1 MRQKTNTSGINSSVR
16 LSPTEQAKQRLEVEA
31 AAKKAAMSP
40 AARNRMFPMGGFTD
54 TKLDFNSD
62 GLLSDDGES
71 YDLDE
76 LSL

>member
-1 MRQKTNTSGINSSVR
+1 MALVSYFVGYF
-16 LSPTEQAKQRLEVEA
+16 LSPV
-31 AAKKAAMSP
+31 SIS
-40 AARNRMFPMGGFTD
+40 RNRMFPMGGFTD
-54 TKLDFNSD
+54 TKLEFNSD